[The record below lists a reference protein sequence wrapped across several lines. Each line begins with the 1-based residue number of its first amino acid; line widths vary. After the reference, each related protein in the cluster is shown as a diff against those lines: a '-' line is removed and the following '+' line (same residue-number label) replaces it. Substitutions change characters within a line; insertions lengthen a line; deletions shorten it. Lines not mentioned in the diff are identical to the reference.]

1 MSLKK
6 KRILFVVEG
15 LRREMGIFD
24 NLGTVFFNEKSDV
37 ITLPVPADMNIYML
51 YAAMKKDDFETDVV
65 ELLKERIPA
74 AKKILEPYC
83 RDDFAEVYF
92 FFDFDAH
99 SNNLHEMDNV
109 DALRE
114 MLEKLNNE
122 TEMGKLYIS
131 YPMVEAL
138 RDYVVGDCRVVNGP
152 CLRHRKE
159 FDSYKHDSA
168 ANPDNNAIKDYAFLR
183 WKEVLLCYAHR
194 VSCLFQTSELDYRS
208 FVDGVTPSSIFE
220 QQMRIYAFSENVF
233 ILSCL
238 PEFLIDYSAKYWN
251 AAVGKRK
258 KPIRH
263 KECPKPR
270 VG

>member
-51 YAAMKKDDFETDVV
+51 YAAMKKDDFETDVM

-122 TEMGKLYIS
+122 TEMGKVCSLLYCLCARGPREKNS
-131 YPMVEAL
+131 PACNLPLLL
-138 RDYVVGDCRVVNGP
+138 RCFWRGRCW
-152 CLRHRKE
+152 E
-159 FDSYKHDSA
+159 
-168 ANPDNNAIKDYAFLR
+168 YAFR
-183 WKEVLLCYAHR
+183 DTGWRKSSQC
-194 VSCLFQTSELDYRS
+194 CDYR
-208 FVDGVTPSSIFE
+208 
-220 QQMRIYAFSENVF
+220 
-233 ILSCL
+233 
-238 PEFLIDYSAKYWN
+238 
-251 AAVGKRK
+251 
-258 KPIRH
+258 
-263 KECPKPR
+263 
-270 VG
+270 